1 MDAATITASVAARP
15 TYAALGSNLIQAASE
30 EALQVFADYTARTSV
45 PDSALSVLVDIACI
59 RLSMAGAEG
68 SSSASE
74 GGISRT
80 WDSLPTS
87 LRDRMDYY
95 RRPRL

>member
-1 MDAATITASVAARP
+1 MDAGTVATSVTARP
-15 TYAALGSNLIQAASE
+15 TYAALDSNLIEAASS
-30 EALQVFADYTARTSV
+30 EALQVFADYTNRDSI

-74 GGISRT
+74 GGMSRT
-80 WDSLPTS
+80 WDALPQS
-87 LRDRMDYY
+87 LRDRMDRY
-95 RRPRL
+95 RRPML

>member
-1 MDAATITASVAARP
+1 MDAATVATNVTARA
-15 TYAALGSNLIQAASE
+15 TYSALGSDLIEAACE
-30 EALQVFADYTARTSV
+30 EALQVFADYTARSTV
-45 PDSALSVLVDIACI
+45 PDSALSVVVDIACI

-80 WDSLPTS
+80 WDSLPQS

>member
-1 MDAATITASVAARP
+1 MDAATIATNVLLRTAYSALPAVTVAA
-15 TYAALGSNLIQAASE
+15 ACE

-74 GGISRT
+74 GGMSRS
-80 WDSLPTS
+80 WDALPQS

-95 RRPRL
+95 RRPRI

>member
-1 MDAATITASVAARP
+1 MDESDVSGAVALRQVYGAMDGDYLSAVAA
-15 TYAALGSNLIQAASE
+15 A
-30 EALQVFADYTARTSV
+30 ALQVFRDYTGRDA
-45 PDSALSVLVDIACI
+45 PDSALSVVVDIACI

-80 WDSLPTS
+80 WDALPQS
-87 LRDRMDYY
+87 LRDRMDRY
-95 RRPRL
+95 RRPLL